1 VLSSCL
7 EDFDAGSVV
16 AFQQPEQLAGA
27 QRADG
32 GPWFGRSV
40 RNVAET
46 EADHTGLTR
55 EAGEG
60 GGGVLHAPRMTAVT
74 PVAREARPRRWPG
87 VLAWVVWA
95 LTVLGLAVAA
105 WMNQLQR
112 QAGSPET
119 AWLLQPASVPLLVA
133 AVSAATVGA
142 LLASRRPAHPVGW
155 LLLGLGLLVVGN
167 VVVSSYV
174 NYGLLVR
181 PGALPAAAYL
191 AGVSNSIQVLW
202 VTCVSFI
209 LLLTPTGS
217 LPSPRWRWWA
227 RVAAAAPALLVLLAA
242 VDPQPL
248 LPEHP
253 EVGNPL
259 AVAVPAGLLVAA
271 VAALIVLVTLV
282 AAAGSL
288 VVRFRRTR
296 GVERQQL
303 RWLAVGAALAAV
315 ALLVAVAAGAMEKES
330 VVLAAVGTCVAL
342 LPLATGAAILRY
354 RLYDLDRIISR
365 TLAYGLLTLL
375 LGGGYAGI
383 VLGLGRLVGR
393 DSSLVVAAATLAVA
407 AVFQPARRRIQAAVD
422 RRFNRR
428 HYDTSQTI
436 AAFSARLREQID
448 LTTLSAELLAV
459 AEQTMQPTMLSLWLR
474 PSMEHSSRSTS

>member
-1 VLSSCL
+1 
-7 EDFDAGSVV
+7 
-16 AFQQPEQLAGA
+16 
-27 QRADG
+27 
-32 GPWFGRSV
+32 
-40 RNVAET
+40 
-46 EADHTGLTR
+46 
-55 EAGEG
+55 
-60 GGGVLHAPRMTAVT
+60 MAVT
-74 PVAREARPRRWPG
+74 PVAREARPRRRPG
-87 VLAWVVWA
+87 VLAWAVWA

-105 WMNQLQR
+105 WLAQLQR

-142 LLASRRPAHPVGW
+142 LVGSRRPAHPVGW

-167 VVVSSYV
+167 GVVSGYV
-174 NYGLLVR
+174 TYGLLVR

-191 AGVSNSIQVLW
+191 AGVANSIQVLW

-227 RVAAAAPALLVLLAA
+227 RVAVAAPVLLMVLAA

-288 VVRFRRTR
+288 VVRFRRAR
-296 GVERQQL
+296 GTERQQL
-303 RWLAVGAALAAV
+303 RWLAVGATLAAV
-315 ALLVAVAAGAMEKES
+315 ALLVAVAAAAMEKES

-365 TLAYGLLTLL
+365 TLAYGLLTVL
-375 LGGGYAGI
+375 LGGGYAGV
-383 VLGLGRLVGR
+383 VLGLGQLLGR
-393 DSSLVVAAATLAVA
+393 DSSLVVAMATLLVA
-407 AVFQPARRRIQAAVD
+407 AVFQPARRRIQAVVD

-428 HYDTSQTI
+428 RYDAARTI
-436 AAFSARLREQID
+436 QAFSGRLRDEVD
-448 LTTLSAELLAV
+448 LDTLTGELLAV
-459 AEQTMQPTMLSLWLR
+459 AEETMHPTQASLWLR
-474 PSMEHSSRSTS
+474 PRPLPSDSGGRLARR